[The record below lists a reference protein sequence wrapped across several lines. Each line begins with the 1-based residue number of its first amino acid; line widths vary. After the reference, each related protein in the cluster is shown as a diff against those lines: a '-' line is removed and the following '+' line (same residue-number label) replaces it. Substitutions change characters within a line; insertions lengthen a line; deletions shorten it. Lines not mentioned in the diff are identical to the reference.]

1 MALRFLSPIHKA
13 YRQISIYMEDR
24 CSDIG
29 LSPTEGHAVSYLRSY
44 SPAPVSE
51 LHRVLG
57 IKPSTLTSM
66 LDRLEARG
74 WLERRPSG
82 RDRRVIL
89 VGLTD
94 AGRVEADRVQET
106 VDRLEADIGA
116 RLAPDDVVG
125 FHAVVAAIA
134 AVTEAVVAPRTR
146 PAQTPTKEEDS
157 S

>member
-13 YRQISIYMEDR
+13 YRQIAIYLEER
-24 CSDIG
+24 SSD
-29 LSPTEGHAVSYLRSY
+29 LDLNTTEGHTLSYLRSY

-57 IKPSTLTSM
+57 IKRSTLTSV

-74 WLERRPSG
+74 WLGRQPSG

-94 AGRVEADRVQET
+94 MGRVEADRVQET
-106 VDRLEADIGA
+106 VERLEAEIGA
-116 RLAPDDVVG
+116 RIAPGDLEG
-125 FHAVVAAIA
+125 FRAVVSAIA
-134 AVTEAVVAPRTR
+134 AVTEAVVAPRTHR
-146 PAQTPTKEEDS
+146 AEKAAKEEEL
-157 S
+157 